1 MARIESVNVG
11 RERPLGGDGGGTGI
25 YKEPVAGP
33 VHVGPLGVAGDH
45 ILDTRHHGG
54 PDQAVYVYLAEDYAW
69 WSERLGRAI
78 GPGTFGE
85 NLTIAGLGE
94 ADLAIGD
101 RLVAGP
107 VILEITAPRIPCNT
121 LAARMGDP
129 GFVKA
134 YRAAERPGVY
144 CRVIAEGDVSA
155 GMEVAYQRYPGERI
169 GAVEM
174 FRDFFVSRTLGV
186 EELRRTLAAPIAAR
200 ARADYEGLLA
210 KAEGV

>member
-11 RERPLGGDGGGTGI
+11 RERPLGGTGPATGI
-25 YKEPVAGP
+25 HKEPVAGP
-33 VHVGPLGVAGDH
+33 VRVGALGLAGDH
-45 ILDTRHHGG
+45 VLDTRHHGG
-54 PDQAVYVYLAEDYAW
+54 PDQAVYVYLTEDYAW
-69 WSERLGRAI
+69 WSEKLGRAI
-78 GPGTFGE
+78 APGTFGE

-107 VILEITAPRIPCNT
+107 VVLEVTAPRIPCNT

-134 YRAAERPGVY
+134 YCRAERPGVY

-155 GMEVAYQRYPGERI
+155 RMEVAYQRYPGERVA
-169 GAVEM
+169 AVEM
-174 FRDFFVSRTLGV
+174 FRGFFVSRALGI

-200 ARADYEGLLA
+200 ARADYEDLLA
-210 KAEGV
+210 KAERA